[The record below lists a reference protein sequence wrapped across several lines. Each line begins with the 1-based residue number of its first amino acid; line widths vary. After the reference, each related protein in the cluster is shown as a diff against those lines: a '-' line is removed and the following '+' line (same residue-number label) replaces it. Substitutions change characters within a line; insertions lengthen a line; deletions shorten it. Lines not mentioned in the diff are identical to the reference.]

1 MTLMYELDLKFVGQ
15 AFQVAVQTG
24 QTDTQIDA
32 SKCITKPHS
41 QVIMRELE
49 KKSSVPQMRKR
60 FFFTFFVVHEN
71 TFLTF
76 NTIS

>member
-49 KKSSVPQMRKR
+49 KKSSVPQMRKIFFLHFLLFMKTR
-60 FFFTFFVVHEN
+60 F
-71 TFLTF
+71 
-76 NTIS
+76 